1 MSKDKMKG
9 KIQGLSRNSHD
20 VKILISDYY
29 RQDLHGLL
37 IMAKSIERMAGWLRG
52 LEPPKQKKLLIL
64 CKFTSAE
71 CHNRKKI
78 LLLFKKKK
86 TENLSNLECKTS
98 QFLKL
103 CTPQNKIKSKL

>member
-64 CKFTSAE
+64 CKFISAE

-78 LLLFKKKK
+78 LLLFKKK
-86 TENLSNLECKTS
+86 T
-98 QFLKL
+98 
-103 CTPQNKIKSKL
+103 